1 MMNDYSETKTDMNPI
16 IYFDHAS
23 TSWPKP
29 PTVKAVLNQYL
40 AMGAG
45 NPGRSGHRMSIA
57 AAQLIEEARGLV
69 AELFSITDPSRIT
82 FTKNATEALNLAIY
96 GRLSPGDHVIV
107 SSIEHNSVMR
117 PLRYL
122 EQRGVELT
130 VVKCATDGT
139 LDSNDVRRAIR
150 SHTRLIVTL
159 HGSNVTGTLL
169 PVAEISAI
177 AREAN
182 IPYLVDASQTAGAMP
197 IDVEELGIDLFA
209 FTGHKGLLGLT
220 GTGGLYVREG
230 LSLTPLIR
238 GGTGSKSELEEQP
251 DFMPDCYE
259 SGTANVAGLASLAAG
274 VAYLLEVRV
283 ENIRTHE
290 KMLVGRFLEGAAD
303 IPGLVLYGPRNIEQR
318 CSTIAFNISGIP
330 CSEVGLL
337 LDQQYGIMSR
347 VGLHCAPG
355 AHRTIGTFPTGTVRF
370 GFGYSNTT
378 DEVDMALRALS
389 DISTWATSNGMKNA

>member
-1 MMNDYSETKTDMNPI
+1 M
-16 IYFDHAS
+16 IYFDHAA

-29 PTVKAVLNQYL
+29 LAVKTALNQYL

-57 AAQLIEEARGLV
+57 AAQLVEEARGLV
-69 AELFSITDPSRIT
+69 AELFGITDPSRIT

-96 GRLSPGDHVIV
+96 GLLNPGDHVLV

-117 PLRYL
+117 PLRHL

-130 VVKCATDGT
+130 VVKCAPDGT
-139 LDSNDVRRAIR
+139 LNANDVRRAIR
-150 SHTRLIVTL
+150 PQTRLIVTL
-159 HGSNVTGTLL
+159 HGSNVMGTLL
-169 PVAEISAI
+169 PVAEISAL

-182 IPYLVDASQTAGAMP
+182 VPYLLDASQTAGAIP
-197 IDVEELGIDLFA
+197 IDVEKLGVDLFA

-238 GGTGSKSELEEQP
+238 GGTGSESELEEQP
-251 DFMPDCYE
+251 EFMPDCFE
-259 SGTANVAGLASLAAG
+259 SGTLNVAGLASLAAG
-274 VAYLLEVRV
+274 VAYLLEIGVDKV
-283 ENIRTHE
+283 FCHE
-290 KMLVGRFLEGAAD
+290 QVLVDRFLQGASN
-303 IPGLVLYGPRNIEQR
+303 IPGVVLYGPRDIGQR
-318 CSTIAFNISGIP
+318 CSTIAFNISDLP
-330 CSEVGLL
+330 CSEVALL

-355 AHRTIGTFPTGTVRF
+355 AHRTIGTFPMGTVRF
-370 GFGYSNTT
+370 GFGYSNTIEEI
-378 DEVDMALRALS
+378 DIALRALG
-389 DISTWATSNGMKNA
+389 DISNWAAGDSVSDVKDV